1 MTNFAKGTAFFIFG
15 VLFSPI
21 LFGMFAPIVAWNMTE
36 SPVIVTIATIISF
49 SAWAAARE
57 AMIARKWHYHL

>member
-1 MTNFAKGTAFFIFG
+1 
-15 VLFSPI
+15 
-21 LFGMFAPIVAWNMTE
+21 MFAPIVAWNMTE
-36 SPVIVTIATIISF
+36 SPVIAAIATIISF